1 MATSTNYA
9 TKKYRRRGRIC
20 WASRLP
26 RPNPRLESAV
36 ETSRG
41 EFFSASVVMI
51 LPGGEIRV
59 AEVSE
64 RGRRL
69 VVRGKG
75 AEVTVAAKVFWQ
87 LAQAIRKADAQ

>member
-69 VVRGKG
+69 VVHGRGG
-75 AEVTVAAKVFWQ
+75 EVKVAAGVFWN
-87 LAQAIRKADAQ
+87 LADAMRKADGR